1 MEMRDIEIFLTLAE
15 ELHFGC
21 TAERLHVSPA
31 RVSQAIRKQERLIG
45 GALFER
51 SSRSVRL
58 TPVGEKLLEDL
69 RPAYEQIQAGLKRAT
84 DASRGVSGTLRIGFV
99 SAAAGQL
106 LVQAAARFNMR
117 HPDCEVQIREAQI
130 SVAVQWLRIGE
141 VDLLVAAFPLR
152 DPDLVMGPVLM
163 TEPRLLAVSAGHPFA
178 RCTSVSLE
186 DLARDK
192 VIQAA
197 GAIPDS
203 WREDRTPRQTPS
215 GRPIEPGPSADTFQ
229 EILALVSA
237 GQGVFPVGEQ
247 ARLYYA
253 RPDIVY
259 VPFNDAKPLKWGLIW
274 RAKGVTARMRAFVE
288 AAG

>member
-1 MEMRDIEIFLTLAE
+1 MRDIEIFLTLAG
-15 ELHFGC
+15 ELHFGR
-21 TAERLHVSPA
+21 TAEQLRVSQA

-51 SSRSVRL
+51 SSRAVRL
-58 TPVGEKLLEDL
+58 TPIGERLLEDL
-69 RPAYEQIQAGLKRAT
+69 RPAYEQIQAGLRKAI
-84 DASRGVSGTLRIGFV
+84 DSSRGVSGTLRIGFV
-99 SAAAGQL
+99 GVAAGQL
-106 LVQAAARFNMR
+106 LVQAAARFNER
-117 HPDCEVQIREAQI
+117 YPDCEVQIREAQI
-130 SVAVQWLRIGE
+130 NAAIEWLRIGE
-141 VDLLVAAFPLR
+141 VDLLVTGFPLI

-163 TEPRLLAVSAGHPFA
+163 TEPRLLAVPAGHPFA
-178 RCTSVSLE
+178 RRTSVSLE
-186 DLARDK
+186 DLALDK
-192 VIQAA
+192 MIQA
-197 GAIPDS
+197 GGSIPDS
-203 WREDRTPRQTPS
+203 WREDRTPRRTPS

-229 EILALVSA
+229 EVLALVSA

-259 VPFNDAKPLKWGLIW
+259 VPFDDAEPLEWGLIW